1 MSKTSITNPET
12 SLQDVRVHVIGHSQD
27 STRYEKKGTPKV
39 SRGSDFVYVNSAYV
53 GSVSSINDVRG
64 AEPPTRIIF
73 TPFSIFYSARTEW
86 WTFAQRVMAIAVA
99 VLTGAVIGLALTV
112 ALKKGET
119 DNIPGLFS
127 TNLALD

>member
-1 MSKTSITNPET
+1 MSRRTSF
-12 SLQDVRVHVIGHSQD
+12 SVIREQYWTCS
-27 STRYEKKGTPKV
+27 K
-39 SRGSDFVYVNSAYV
+39 
-53 GSVSSINDVRG
+53 
-64 AEPPTRIIF
+64 
-73 TPFSIFYSARTEW
+73 